1 MYRPKPSTINKVKKL
16 EKQAQKVIK
25 DMESKLG
32 KKSDLKIVDISKITS
47 SAEMSRYIKDLETLI
62 GNSKIKK
69 VKGKNGSGIYVTE
82 EEYKTYTSGFRKSSE
97 KVLKFEDQARKR
109 ISKRGQYNAFTHLS
123 SMLEKMRIKNINYIR
138 SREEFI
144 YEMNK
149 LKKVLD
155 KNFYKIEIG
164 QYKKNYL
171 EAARRSLSE
180 LVRINRNATVT
191 DIMARIVKRLESMH
205 FRTFYQNYYSGKLYH
220 IDDLYESVKLLREN
234 KNEIA
239 ASWLAQEILEGLS

>member
-1 MYRPKPSTINKVKKL
+1 MYRPKPTTINKVKKL
-16 EKQAQKVIK
+16 EKQAEKVIK

-32 KKSDLKIVDISKITS
+32 KKTDINIKDISKITS
-47 SAEMSRYIKDLETLI
+47 STEMNRYIKDLENLI
-62 GNSKIKK
+62 VKSRVKK

-123 SMLEKMRIKNINYIR
+123 NILEKMRIKNINYIKT
-138 SREEFI
+138 REEFI
-144 YEMNK
+144 HEMNK

-164 QYKKNYL
+164 QYKKSYL
-171 EAARRSLSE
+171 EAARRSLNE
-180 LVRINRNATVT
+180 LIAIDRNAAVT
-191 DIMARIVKRLESMH
+191 QVMEMIVKRLETMH
-205 FRTFYQNYYSGKLYH
+205 FKTFYQNYYNGKLYH
-220 IDDLYESVKLLREN
+220 IDDIYECVKPLRNN
-234 KNEIA
+234 KNDTA
-239 ASWLAQEILEGLS
+239 ASWLAQDILEGLS

>member
-1 MYRPKPSTINKVKKL
+1 MYRPKPLTINKVKKL

-62 GNSKIKK
+62 GNSNIKK
-69 VKGKNGSGIYVTE
+69 VKGKNGQGIYVTE
-82 EEYKTYTSGFRKSSE
+82 EEYKSYTSGFRKSSE

-109 ISKRGQYNAFTHLS
+109 ISKKGQYNAFTHLS
-123 SMLEKMRIKNINYIR
+123 NILEKMRIKNINYIR

-149 LKKVLD
+149 MKKVLD

-164 QYKKNYL
+164 SYKKNYL
-171 EAARRSLSE
+171 EAARRSLNE
-180 LVRINRNATVT
+180 LIGINRNAAVT
-191 DIMARIVKRLESMH
+191 EVMEMIVKRLETMH
-205 FRTFYQNYYSGKLYH
+205 FKTFYQNYYNGKLYH
-220 IDDLYESVKLLREN
+220 IDDLYECVKLLRNN
-234 KNEIA
+234 KNDTA

>member
-1 MYRPKPSTINKVKKL
+1 MYRPRPSTINKVKKL
-16 EKQAQKVIK
+16 EKQAEKVIN
-25 DMESKLG
+25 DMVSKL
-32 KKSDLKIVDISKITS
+32 KKGPETTIQDISKITS
-47 SAEMSRYIKDLETLI
+47 SSEMSRYIKDLETLI

-138 SREEFI
+138 SREEFL

-149 LKKVLD
+149 LKNVLN

-164 QYKKNYL
+164 NYKKSYL
-171 EAARRSLSE
+171 KAARDSLRE
-180 LVRINRNATVT
+180 LLNIDRGATVT
-191 DIMARIVKRLESMH
+191 SIMDMIVKRLETMH
-205 FRTFYQNYYSGKLYH
+205 FKTFYQNYYSGKLYH
-220 IDDLYESVKLLREN
+220 IDDLYECVKLLRDN
-234 KNEIA
+234 KNDTA
-239 ASWLAQEILEGLS
+239 ASWLAESILEGLS